1 MPREVIDVDV
11 AVIGGGI
18 VGLAAARAVLQMEPD
33 ARLCVVEKE
42 SEVALHQTGRN
53 SGVVHAG
60 IYYAPGSLKARL
72 CTAGRLAL
80 KEYAARKAIR
90 YEECGKLIVA
100 LRDSELPGLD
110 ELHRRAVTNGVPG
123 VVRLD
128 AKQIADVEPA
138 IRGVAALHSPVT
150 AITDYSAVARAYA
163 TDIVQAGG
171 TVRCGFAVVRVEQAA
186 DSVSL
191 HSADGRHVVAGRVLV
206 CAGLYGDR
214 VAMMAGDSA
223 NPRIVPFRGDYYELS
238 AKQAMRLNGLVYP
251 VPDPA
256 FPFLGVH
263 LTRTVDGKVLVGPN
277 AVLATAREG
286 YRLTMVRPRELAET
300 LAWPGFIRLARRY
313 WRVGIK
319 EIRRATSK
327 RLFARE
333 AAAFMPG
340 IRSDD
345 LTRAGSGVRAQAL
358 DADGSLVDDF
368 VITTV
373 GRVVNVRNAP
383 SPGATSSMPI
393 GDIIAARFL
402 VDRAVGKD

>member
-1 MPREVIDVDV
+1 MGEHDRVDV

-18 VGLAAARAVLQMEPD
+18 VGLASARAVLQREPD
-33 ARLCVVEKE
+33 IRLCVVEKE
-42 SEVALHQTGRN
+42 AVLASHQTGRN

-80 KEYAARKAIR
+80 KQYTAEKGIR
-90 YEECGKLIVA
+90 YDECGKLIVA
-100 LRDSELPGLD
+100 LHESQLPGLD
-110 ELHRRAVTNGVPG
+110 ELHSRAVANGVPG

-128 AKQIADVEPA
+128 SRQISEIEPA
-138 IRGVAALHSPVT
+138 VRGVAALHSPAT
-150 AITDYSAVARAYA
+150 AITDYGAIARAYA
-163 TDIVQAGG
+163 ADIAGAGG
-171 TVRCGFAVVRVEQAA
+171 EVRCNFAVVRVEQDA
-186 DSVSL
+186 DSVAL
-191 HSADGRHVVAGRVLV
+191 QSADGRRVVAGRVLV

-214 VAMMAGDSA
+214 VAVMAGDSA

-238 AKQAMRLNGLVYP
+238 AGQAARVRGLVYP

-263 LTRTVDGKVLVGPN
+263 LTRMVDGRVLVGPN
-277 AVLATAREG
+277 AVLASAREG
-286 YRLTMVRPRELAET
+286 YRLSTVRIRDLAET
-300 LAWPGFIRLARRY
+300 VAWPGFRRLARRY
-313 WRVGIK
+313 WRVGLK
-319 EIRRATSK
+319 EMRRATSK

-333 AAAFMPG
+333 AATFMPG
-340 IRSDD
+340 VQPRD

-383 SPGATSSMPI
+383 SPGATSSIPI
-393 GDIIAARFL
+393 GDMIAASFL
-402 VDRAVGKD
+402 GQEVAGDD